1 MSDNYEIWT
10 TDEVMDYLLVEM
22 CIRDRNIGE
31 FVNTLY
37 AKGTS
42 DNILHSKIYIDLKI

>member
-1 MSDNYEIWT
+1 MLKCW
-10 TDEVMDYLLVEM
+10 
-22 CIRDRNIGE
+22 NIGE

-42 DNILHSKIYIDLKI
+42 DNILQSKIYIDLKILNKYDIIFVNSL